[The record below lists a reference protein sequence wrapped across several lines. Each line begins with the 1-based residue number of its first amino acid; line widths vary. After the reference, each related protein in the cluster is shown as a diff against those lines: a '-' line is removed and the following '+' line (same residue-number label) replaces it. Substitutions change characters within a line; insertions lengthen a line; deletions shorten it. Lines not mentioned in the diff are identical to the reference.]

1 MPDLPAQLCVLDF
14 AMIAIAMI
22 VNSTPPAL
30 PLPAMTRHTIC
41 LLSGRTRTCPRPV
54 YQPWSNARLVGYQE
68 SCSVLADR
76 RERAPSGDSVCLLLS
91 RGCRKSTHGV
101 EKAGSDEHD
110 RQKDR
115 NNDDSQDSSPGSWQ
129 RLVTGLFQ
137 LRCALRA
144 DAGSQV
150 SA

>member
-68 SCSVLADR
+68 SCSGKPIHEHVLTEALCR
-76 RERAPSGDSVCLLLS
+76 RLSGD
-91 RGCRKSTHGV
+91 CRKS
-101 EKAGSDEHD
+101 ARDEQETGGHDED
-110 RQKDR
+110 RQEYR
-115 NNDDSQDSSPGSWQ
+115 NDDDQ
-129 RLVTGLFQ
+129 
-137 LRCALRA
+137 
-144 DAGSQV
+144 
-150 SA
+150 